1 MARERKKAKT
11 AHYEDVYDI
20 FLRLSVAYEELGD
33 KARQEAFASAGFAIA
48 IYYQKLDTVLITS
61 GADIAK
67 IKGCGKA
74 SVEVV
79 DEFIKTGRCTRLE
92 ELEGDE
98 THLGYEEIIK
108 KRIEKRTKELEAMDA
123 PKDVEDAK
131 AFILIGH
138 KYCKSRTK
146 EAKAILKSMDDS
158 LKVILADML
167 KKEGYAVDERWRACR
182 CDSCDN
188 YHHEVV
194 RHGEGCLCEELEL
207 ESDAVA
213 IGCVDLPSI
222 GEDPF
227 EE

>member
-11 AHYEDVYDI
+11 VTIDEIYNLFI
-20 FLRLSVAYEELGD
+20 RLSDAYDARGD
-33 KARQEAFASAGFAIA
+33 VQRRGAFLLAGETIRNL
-48 IYYQKLDTVLITS
+48 KEITC
-61 GADIAK
+61 GAEIAK

-92 ELEGDE
+92 ELEDDE
-98 THLGYEEIIK
+98 TDLGYEEIIE
-108 KRIEKRTKELEAMDA
+108 KRMEKRTKELQAMDA
-123 PKDVEDAK
+123 PQDVEDAK

-146 EAKAILKSMDDS
+146 EAKAILKSMDEN

-167 KKEGYAVDERWRACR
+167 KKEGYAVDERWKSCR
-182 CDSCDN
+182 CETCYE
-188 YHHEVV
+188 YHHEGQDEACV
-194 RHGEGCLCEELEL
+194 CYKLEL
-207 ESDAVA
+207 EAGAVA

-222 GEDPF
+222 GEEPF

>member
-11 AHYEDVYDI
+11 VTIDEIYNLFI
-20 FLRLSVAYEELGD
+20 RLSDAYDARGD
-33 KARQEAFASAGFAIA
+33 VQRRGAFLLAGETI
-48 IYYQKLDTVLITS
+48 KNLKEITC

-67 IKGCGKA
+67 LNGCGKA

-92 ELEGDE
+92 ELEDDE
-98 THLGYEEIIK
+98 SHLGYEEIIE
-108 KRIEKRTKELEAMDA
+108 KRMEKRTKELEAMDA
-123 PKDVEDAK
+123 PRDVEDAK
-131 AFILIGH
+131 AFVIIGH
-138 KYCKSRTK
+138 KYCKSREK

-167 KKEGYAVDERWRACR
+167 NEEGYTVDERWRACR
-182 CDSCDN
+182 CDNCDN
-188 YHHEVV
+188 YHHEVL
-194 RHGEGCLCEELEL
+194 RYGEACVCDQLEL

>member
-1 MARERKKAKT
+1 MTRERKKAKT
-11 AHYEDVYDI
+11 VTIDEI
-20 FLRLSVAYEELGD
+20 RNLFIRLSDAYDARGD
-33 KARQEAFASAGFAIA
+33 AQRRGAFLLAGETIRNL
-48 IYYQKLDTVLITS
+48 KEITC
-61 GADIAK
+61 GADIDK

-92 ELEGDE
+92 ELESD
-98 THLGYEEIIK
+98 LGYDAIIE

-131 AFILIGH
+131 AFVIIGH

-146 EAKAILKSMDDS
+146 EAKAILKSMDEN

-194 RHGEGCLCEELEL
+194 RYGEECRCEQLEL
-207 ESDAVA
+207 EAGAVA
-213 IGCVDLPSI
+213 IGCTNLPDI
-222 GEDPF
+222 EQRYI
-227 EE
+227 